1 MLLAVAEPALV
12 LHDARSGSL
21 LSMWLSRAIFLS
33 TAVLALAG
41 ARSAAASEG
50 PWTTTPG
57 LHNLYFGTFYES
69 FRCFTYADA
78 PSEDCRGEAASV
90 ASPVRRVGMKG
101 FYRTGLGRRVDVA
114 VSVPLVRASSD
125 ADDPP
130 YATTTGVG
138 NAQARLRANLGAVG
152 PVDMGAG
159 VGFESGAFHRTTRG
173 RITNIGDG
181 VDSLLGTVYAGSTGL
196 LGRGFY
202 TASADVAYAYR
213 FEQALGSTGRIPADE
228 VRFSSVFLYGLSDR
242 FGVGASVDG
251 QYRLWGEDLD
261 FGELFSSYGTS
272 DDSLR
277 WTSLDASQVKA
288 GARVAMYPVGRLP
301 YIQVSALRSV
311 WAANNPVDTM
321 FFEAAVGFD
330 LGSRKE
336 TP

>member
-1 MLLAVAEPALV
+1 
-12 LHDARSGSL
+12 
-21 LSMWLSRAIFLS
+21 MWLSRVIFLS
-33 TAVLALAG
+33 TAGAG
-41 ARSAAASEG
+41 ARWARSAAASEG
-50 PWTTTPG
+50 PWTTAPG

-101 FYRTGLGRRVDVA
+101 FYRTGLGRRVDVG

-213 FEQALGSTGRIPADE
+213 FQQALGSTGRIPADE

-261 FGELFSSYGTS
+261 LVVLFPHTGRRTIPCVGPRLTRLRSRRVRGWRCTPWDAFPTS
-272 DDSLR
+272 RCPLSD
-277 WTSLDASQVKA
+277 
-288 GARVAMYPVGRLP
+288 
-301 YIQVSALRSV
+301 SV